1 MRGESIN
8 ILQKT
13 CYLSNLFIFFHWFL
27 KLSRFN
33 TSVYWCERCDFTCFL
48 ASRPPLLLLL
58 TPNWSLHGR
67 MTQGKHWNIGRTFI
81 EGVEKRHSYGEK
93 SICGKIGPKT
103 LKNALEIIVNVTLFQ
118 YLTCPSVV
126 DFWATKGKWKEWVF
140 LYKQNNYKALHCIA
154 FLGLEKYS
162 QWQ

>member
-13 CYLSNLFIFFHWFL
+13 CHLSNLFIFFHWFL

-103 LKNALEIIVNVTLFQ
+103 LKKCFGNYCQRHTFPVLDLPICSWFLGN
-118 YLTCPSVV
+118 
-126 DFWATKGKWKEWVF
+126 KGKMERMGF
-140 LYKQNNYKALHCIA
+140 LVQTKQLQSSALHCISRT
-154 FLGLEKYS
+154 GKV
-162 QWQ
+162 